1 MAKARKV
8 KGESI
13 SAIAE
18 ALGVSRV
25 TLYRHIGWPSHFP
38 HSSEPL
44 SRHTRRIEAQVRFKA
59 CSPGETPGKVVQR
72 QFKGVRACPGRIE
85 GACALPTGKVKW
97 FNNEKGFGFLS
108 RDDGGDVFVHSSVLP
123 AGVDSLKPGQRVEF
137 GVVAGQRGDQAL
149 SVSLLDPTPSV
160 AAAQRKKPDELA
172 SIVQDLTTLLENITP
187 MLEKGRYPDKASGKK
202 IAGLL
207 RAVADQLDV

>member
-1 MAKARKV
+1 M
-8 KGESI
+8 
-13 SAIAE
+13 
-18 ALGVSRV
+18 
-25 TLYRHIGWPSHFP
+25 
-38 HSSEPL
+38 
-44 SRHTRRIEAQVRFKA
+44 
-59 CSPGETPGKVVQR
+59 
-72 QFKGVRACPGRIE
+72 
-85 GACALPTGKVKW
+85 PTGKVKW
-97 FNNEKGFGFLS
+97 FNSEKGFGFLS

-123 AGVDSLKPGQRVEF
+123 DGVDALKPGQRVEF

-149 SVSLLDPTPSV
+149 SVTVLDPTPSV

-187 MLEKGRYPDKASGKK
+187 MLEKGRYPEKASGKK

>member
-1 MAKARKV
+1 M
-8 KGESI
+8 
-13 SAIAE
+13 
-18 ALGVSRV
+18 
-25 TLYRHIGWPSHFP
+25 
-38 HSSEPL
+38 
-44 SRHTRRIEAQVRFKA
+44 
-59 CSPGETPGKVVQR
+59 
-72 QFKGVRACPGRIE
+72 
-85 GACALPTGKVKW
+85 PTGKVKW
-97 FNNEKGFGFLS
+97 FNSEKGFGFLS

-149 SVSLLDPTPSV
+149 SVTILDPTPSL
-160 AAAQRKKPDELA
+160 AAAQRRKPDELA

-187 MLEKGRYPDKASGKK
+187 MLEKGRYPDRGSGRK